1 MAVPYLACMT
11 LMASLYHLPPGVLP
25 AIRTVEGGQL
35 GLAHPNANG
44 TEDLGL
50 MQVNTICI
58 APLARYTGLA
68 APAVR
73 ARLLNEPC
81 FNIAAAGAIMATY
94 LAEERGDLLR
104 AVGDYHSHTPGL
116 NEEYR
121 ILVVMAARGLPARRG
136 PPGRTG
142 LHHYRRP
149 SSSTSAAASAGART
163 LASLSKK
170 TNTSRPVALRDDR
183 PATRSASAG
192 SDPSAQA
199 ATRFAHAASAG
210 GS

>member
-25 AIRTVEGGQL
+25 AIRTVEGGQV
-35 GLAHPNANG
+35 GLAHPNTNG

-50 MQVNTICI
+50 MQVNTIWI
-58 APLARYTGLA
+58 APLVRYTGLS

-121 ILVVMAARGLPARRG
+121 IQVVMAARGLPVRRG

-142 LHHYRRP
+142 LRHYPRP
-149 SSSTSAAASAGART
+149 NS
-163 LASLSKK
+163 
-170 TNTSRPVALRDDR
+170 
-183 PATRSASAG
+183 SASAAVSAG
-192 SDPSAQA
+192 SMS
-199 ATRFAHAASAG
+199 RAHATTRLAHGASAG
-210 GS
+210 G